1 MIKNGEKKR
10 LLISSDRNK
19 KRLERSYDTVAEWLK
34 RQTRNLLGS
43 PAQVRILSVSLFFSY
58 LFFQRNENPWKFHFN
73 KTKINN
79 KTAKE
84 CFFKAF

>member
-58 LFFQRNENPWKFHFN
+58 LFFQRNENP
-73 KTKINN
+73 
-79 KTAKE
+79 
-84 CFFKAF
+84 